1 MSIYKVCDYITLN
14 ISSADNID
22 KYTAADN
29 ALYTWTIPESAY
41 RSTRRGQ
48 VCAVEVVSGVFSKKI
63 QGAAT
68 IYAMN
73 IEYVNG
79 AYNSTCSSK
88 GSPVIAHCSTTR
100 QFAYRCHSTGQI
112 LCSDRPHHITLGFH
126 SFTNEPTK
134 VGTDKNPF
142 LLAPKLTGSIT
153 LKYSYYDVEQT
164 NEYLKSEFNT
174 QF

>member
-14 ISSADNID
+14 ISSADNIKD
-22 KYTAADN
+22 YTPTSN

-48 VCAVEVVSGVFSKKI
+48 VCAVEVVSGVFSKPT
-63 QGAAT
+63 QGT
-68 IYAMN
+68 DKIYAMN

-88 GSPVIAHCSTTR
+88 GSPVIAHCSSDR
-100 QFAYRCHSTGQI
+100 ASAYHCHSTGQI

-126 SFTNEPTK
+126 RFSSTPA
-134 VGTDKNPF
+134 TDKNPF
-142 LLAPKLTGSIT
+142 VLAQTFNGSLT